1 MKREPDPALE
11 ASLAEDAALI
21 ERCRKGETAAFNE
34 IVTKYR
40 SKVYATIY
48 NLTRNEQDAWDAS
61 QEAFLKAWRNLD
73 RFRGDSSFFTW
84 LFRIATN
91 VAIDSMRRKQ
101 IESGVEFDET
111 LGLQVEPASTTVPKA
126 EPPPSRQLDSA
137 EIRARIDA
145 AIAQLSAEHRAV
157 ILLREVEGLQ
167 YDEIAQ
173 ATGATVGTVMSRIF
187 YARKKL
193 QTLLRD
199 VYETI

>member
-1 MKREPDPALE
+1 MQRESEPAMA
-11 ASLAEDAALI
+11 ASLAEDARLI
-21 ERCRKGETAAFNE
+21 LRCREGDSAAFNE
-34 IVTKYR
+34 LVIKYR
-40 SKVYATIY
+40 NKVYATIY
-48 NLTRNEQDAWDAS
+48 NLVRNEQDAWDIS
-61 QEAFLKAWRNLD
+61 QEAFLKAWRNLE
-73 RFRGDSSFFTW
+73 RFRGQSSFFTW

-91 VAIDSMRRKQ
+91 VAIDWLRRKQ

-111 LGLQVEPASTTVPKA
+111 LGIQIEPASTTTPKA
-126 EPPPSRQLDSA
+126 EPLPSRQLDAA

-145 AIAQLSAEHRAV
+145 AIAQLSVEHRAV

-167 YDEIAQ
+167 YEEIAE
-173 ATGATVGTVMSRIF
+173 ATGASVGTVMSRIF